1 MAIPPE
7 VLATEVCAD
16 LGDKL
21 LALFAVTKESIENG
35 DFGVR
40 LVLFFVLY
48 LCDINFDFD
57 IANRTSKDG
66 GVVRLAGII
75 TTVIRFAHAFHGIGV
90 GVNRALY
97 GIKYGFRLSLVT
109 RGEFARGVR
118 IKGAGVVWIIHAN
131 VSCAAHKG

>member
-1 MAIPPE
+1 MARPPE
-7 VLATEVCAD
+7 VLTTEVYAN

-21 LALFAVTKESIENG
+21 LALFAITEESVENG
-35 DFGVR
+35 NFGVR
-40 LVLFFVLY
+40 LVLLFVLY

-57 IANRTSKDG
+57 IADSTSKDG
-66 GVVRLAGII
+66 RVERLTSSI
-75 TTVIRFAHAFHGIGV
+75 TTVIRFAHAFHRFGV
-90 GVNRALY
+90 GVNRTLY